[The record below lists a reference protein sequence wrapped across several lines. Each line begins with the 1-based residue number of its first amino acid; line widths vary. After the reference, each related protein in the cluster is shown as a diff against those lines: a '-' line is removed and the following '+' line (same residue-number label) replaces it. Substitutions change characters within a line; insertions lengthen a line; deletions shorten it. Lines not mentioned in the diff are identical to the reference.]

1 MPHDVTALVLA
12 IKNLSYVAAFIVGVE
27 YLGFNPEALTILVV
41 LMLID
46 IFMGICR
53 VYIVEGGQAIKSSI
67 LKKGV
72 LAKMLLLTGLFSVG
86 LAAQG
91 FGLGLQE
98 FSQGVISVLLLG
110 ELYSILGNIHSCRTG
125 EKKVE
130 FDAVVWML
138 GKVKRL
144 LDKLIS

>member
-1 MPHDVTALVLA
+1 MPHDVAALVVA
-12 IKNLSYVAAFIVGVE
+12 IKNLSYVAAFIAGVE
-27 YLGFNPEALTILVV
+27 YLGFNPEALSILVV
-41 LMLID
+41 LMIID
-46 IFMGICR
+46 IVMGICR
-53 VYIVEGGQAIKSSI
+53 VYIVEGGQAIRSSI

-138 GKVKRL
+138 GKVKTL
-144 LDKLIS
+144 LDKLIA